1 MIIFLYGE
9 DDFRSL
15 EKLNEIK
22 EKFLQTNASGS
33 NLSVID
39 FDEKQPQLNLG
50 EIAGTGGL
58 FFAKRLIIIKNAAT
72 GSGTEKS
79 SEILELLKNKKR
91 IVQSKDV
98 ILVFWEKGIPAKNN
112 ALFRFLEK
120 MSDKKQ
126 LFEKLQGAKLVRWT
140 ISQIKKNGGQEELSL
155 PNLNKLIAY
164 AGDDLF
170 QLDNEIKKLV
180 NFKGGEKIGAEDI
193 DLLVKAKISANIF
206 AAIEALSENDKK
218 KALSLLHLQLEKG
231 EDPFYIFS
239 MYVYQ
244 FRTLLRIG
252 DLFWQKK
259 FNQYQIAKETGIH
272 PYVAQK
278 GLAQLKNFN
287 LKKLKDIY
295 QKLQDIDLE
304 IKTGKIDIKLALDKF
319 ILEI

>member
-1 MIIFLYGE
+1 MLIFLYGE
-9 DDFRSL
+9 DTFRSL

-22 EKFLQTNASGS
+22 RKFLQTNASGS

-39 FDEKQPQLNLG
+39 FEEKQFQLNLG
-50 EIAGTGGL
+50 ALATGGL
-58 FFAKRLIIIKNAAT
+58 FFAKRLIIIKNVAST
-72 GSGTEKS
+72 GETEKS
-79 SEILELLKNKKR
+79 SEILEFLKNKKR
-91 IVQSKDV
+91 VAQSKDI

-112 ALFRFLEK
+112 KLFQFLKEEA
-120 MSDKKQ
+120 DKKQ

-140 ISQIKKNGGQEELSL
+140 ISQIKKNDSQAELSL

-170 QLDNEIKKLV
+170 QLDNEIKKLI
-180 NFKGGEKIGAEDI
+180 NFKGGKEISGEDI
-193 DLLVKAKISANIF
+193 DLLVKAKISTNIF
-206 AAIEALSENDKK
+206 STIEALSKNNKK
-218 KALSLLHLQLEKG
+218 KALELLHLQLEKG

-239 MYVYQ
+239 MYIYQ

-295 QKLQDIDLE
+295 RKLQDMDLE
-304 IKTGKIDIKLALDKF
+304 IKTGKLDIKLALDKF